1 MGCLFTGYAGLGLG
15 LVNPNPNLASIHYNK
30 LHSLIHTSFAVL
42 CLFLFYTYQMTSH
55 PQNANFPF
63 SSRSQKGKAMDIYR
77 LLLALKNAC
86 LERKSCTM
94 PCYIPL
100 KHLHFYCSYV
110 YFFYFFFT
118 QAVCLWFVTL
128 KISLILF
135 RTLAVSLWF
144 VTFFIASP
152 KIRYDQVFTA
162 DGLTPDRL
170 FRQE

>member
-1 MGCLFTGYAGLGLG
+1 MGRLFTGYAGLG
-15 LVNPNPNLASIHYNK
+15 LVNPNPNLASIHYNM

-86 LERKSCTM
+86 LERKSCTT

-110 YFFYFFFT
+110 FVCFFH
-118 QAVCLWFVTL
+118 AGAIC
-128 KISLILF
+128 
-135 RTLAVSLWF
+135 LWF
-144 VTFFIASP
+144 VTFFIVSP
-152 KIRYDQVFTA
+152 KIRCDQVFTA